1 MNLPVAKSTEQLNFH
16 FLLEENAAG
25 QVVAN
30 VAELSDCQVIAN
42 TQAEAIAQ
50 METLVRD
57 RLAKM
62 TVVPFSIAINP
73 EAMPQNNPWEPFIG
87 MYAGDPIFAEI
98 AAELRAERG
107 LEDLGWVE

>member
-1 MNLPVAKSTEQLNFH
+1 MNLPVSHPTEQLNFH

-30 VAELSDCQVIAN
+30 VAELSDCHVIAN

-57 RLAKM
+57 RMAKI
-62 TVVPFSIAINP
+62 TVVPFSLAITP
-73 EAMPQNNPWEPFIG
+73 EVAPADDPWEPYIG
-87 MYAGDPIFAEI
+87 MYAGDPTFAAI

>member
-1 MNLPVAKSTEQLNFH
+1 MNLPVSQPAEQLNFH
-16 FLLEENAAG
+16 FLLEENPDG

-42 TQAEAIAQ
+42 SQEEAIAQ
-50 METLVRD
+50 MEILVRN
-57 RLAKM
+57 RMAKM
-62 TVVPFSIAINP
+62 TIVPFSIAINP
-73 EAMPQNNPWEPFIG
+73 ATEPKENPWEPFIG

>member
-1 MNLPVAKSTEQLNFH
+1 MNLPVSKSTEQLNFH
-16 FLLEENAAG
+16 FLLEENPDG

-30 VAELSDCQVIAN
+30 VAELSDCQVIAS

-50 METLVRD
+50 MEILVRD
-57 RLAKM
+57 RMANM
-62 TVVPFSIAINP
+62 TVVPFSMAINSAAEP
-73 EAMPQNNPWEPFIG
+73 KPNPWEPYIG
-87 MYAGDPIFAEI
+87 MYADDPIFAAI